1 MEPRM
6 EPEIEEAYDEIRLLR
21 KRIRNN
27 SSLHQSCMIKII
39 EITKWLVVA
48 EKRLKTD
55 LMP

>member
-39 EITKWLVVA
+39 EITKWLAVA
-48 EKRLKTD
+48 EKGLKTD

>member
-1 MEPRM
+1 M

>member
-1 MEPRM
+1 MK
-6 EPEIEEAYDEIRLLR
+6 PEIEEAYDEIRLLR

-39 EITKWLVVA
+39 EITNWLAVA
-48 EKRLKTD
+48 ENGLKTD